1 MKKTPHH
8 TSPCTSR
15 TNGAASVHYTSDI
28 FLLESPS
35 GSLPG
40 TVCLLSLFLGLC
52 PARCTQGAQGIL
64 DLVGVGSCTPSS
76 QVGPRWGGRAEG
88 LRPTFVSCLG
98 TGPRPRPRWLEGP
111 YAPQSPMAWPLP
123 VPHHCVFSAVRSA
136 AVTASYLPVPSVLP
150 SCPLPAPCPRPPS
163 PPPPVLQL
171 PPSRLVYSPSPSS
184 LCHHLGQEPR
194 PSWPSHLLSLQLWL
208 QPSIGLGR
216 GFPTGWGARFPRSG
230 RGAHGEQRE
239 ERLKENLTRDTAWQQ
254 DRTLGI
260 RTLKFF
266 LVFCR

>member
-150 SCPLPAPCPRPPS
+150 SCPLPAPCPHPPS

-171 PPSRLVYSPSPSS
+171 PPPQVGLQPLSQQSLPSPGAGATAILALTPAVSPVVAPTQHRPWQRLS
-184 LCHHLGQEPR
+184 NGLRGPISTLG
-194 PSWPSHLLSLQLWL
+194 
-208 QPSIGLGR
+208 
-216 GFPTGWGARFPRSG
+216 TWGARWAA
-230 RGAHGEQRE
+230 RGEAEGEPHKGHSLAAGQD
-239 ERLKENLTRDTAWQQ
+239 TRNKD
-254 DRTLGI
+254 LEILFGI
-260 RTLKFF
+260 L
-266 LVFCR
+266 